1 MVSMIVG
8 FALAI
13 CLPIMVTIVMVMMIA
28 RSTKESNLVYIQQL
42 PLSLIV

>member
-1 MVSMIVG
+1 MVTMIVG

-28 RSTKESNLVYIQQL
+28 RSKQTNKKLKQNKK
-42 PLSLIV
+42 LS